1 MKRINIFRAGTHTDS
16 SGTKMDFTEDML
28 KAAVSNYS
36 PSIHEAPI
44 VVGHPTTNGPAWG
57 WIEKLEYSD
66 GNIYAIPKQVNADFA
81 DQVQQGAYKKVS
93 ASWYLPDAPNNPS
106 PGALSLRHVGF
117 LGAQPP
123 AVKGLQAI
131 EFNET
136 DDATIEFS
144 DSWAIADGQSMI
156 ANTFKALREFI
167 IDKFSKE
174 DADQVIPSYLSDEL
188 KSNAEYIARQQSESD
203 EAITPS
209 FNEVN
214 TVTLE
219 ELQAANAALTAANE
233 AHEAE
238 NAALKSQVSSF
249 EESKAAA
256 RKTEIA
262 LKVDALITSGKATPA
277 QRPQLLAF
285 AEALEATGKTIEF
298 GEGDNKRELNSAD
311 ALIDFLSKGKTAVDF
326 EERSQDENEPKTDDL
341 TAAQIAVRARDFAEK
356 NGVSI
361 QVATNH
367 VMKSE

>member
-1 MKRINIFRAGTHTDS
+1 MKRINIFKAGTHTDS
-16 SGTKMDFTEDML
+16 TGTKLEFTEDML
-28 KAAVSNYS
+28 KAAVSNYA

-66 GNIYAIPKQVNADFA
+66 GNIYAIPKQVNAEFS
-81 DQVQQGAYKKVS
+81 DQVQQGLYKKVS

-123 AVKGLQAI
+123 AVKGLEPIQF
-131 EFNET
+131 EEH
-136 DDATIEFS
+136 DEETIEFS
-144 DSWAIADGQSMI
+144 DNWAMAEGHSMI

-174 DADQVIPSYLSDEL
+174 DADQIIPSYVSEEL
-188 KSNAEYIARQQSESD
+188 ARNAEYIAKQQSESD
-203 EAITPS
+203 EASNPLY
-209 FNEVN
+209 NEGN

-219 ELQAANAALTAANE
+219 ELQAANATLQASNDAKD
-233 AHEAE
+233 AE
-238 NAALKSQVSSF
+238 NLALKSQVSSF
-249 EESKAAA
+249 EEAKATA
-256 RKTEIA
+256 RKAEIA

-277 QRPQLLAF
+277 QRPQLIAF
-285 AEALEATGKTIEF
+285 AEALEGTGATIEF
-298 GEGDNKRELNSAD
+298 GEGDDKRELNSAD
-311 ALIDFLSKGKTAVDF
+311 ALIDFLSKGKNALDF
-326 EERSQDENEPKTDDL
+326 QERSQDENEPSTDDL
-341 TAAQIAVRARDFAEK
+341 TAQQIAIRARDFAEK